1 MSTEILQLLLL
12 GNVFLLG
19 VVVTIAVRHFSDHS
33 RPKNLGVLDDTVKVQ
48 LAESAKQEF
57 TSVLESSGAAL
68 SNEMQATAKRLNRLL
83 EQFGSDILQDEMQ
96 LFRNNLDIIRKRTE
110 NEASGAHRHIT
121 AKQAD
126 LETDIARQRDE
137 LAQRLIDH
145 QARLESSLLQLQSSI
160 EQSLKDR
167 QIAFSKAMSDR
178 ENELDSNLEAELA
191 KERELLI
198 QQIDTKLG
206 DAVGSFLINHLG
218 TNVDLGAQTPYL
230 MKLLE
235 DHKDEFKREVGDA
248 PHRNS

>member
-19 VVVTIAVRHFSDHS
+19 VVVTIAVRHFTDHN
-33 RPKNLGVLDDTVKVQ
+33 RPKHLGVIDDDVKVQ

-68 SNEMQATAKRLNRLL
+68 SNEMQSTAKRLNRLL

-96 LFRNNLDIIRKRTE
+96 LFRNNLDVIRKRTE
-110 NEASGAHRHIT
+110 SEAGGAHRHII
-121 AKQAD
+121 ARQSD
-126 LETDIARQRDE
+126 LEADIVKQRDE

-145 QARLESSLLQLQSSI
+145 QAKLEASLLQLQSSI
-160 EQSLKDR
+160 EQSLQDR
-167 QIAFSKAMSDR
+167 QQAFTKAIQDR
-178 ENELDSNLEAELA
+178 ETALDAQLDAELA
-191 KERELLI
+191 KERALLV

-206 DAVGSFLINHLG
+206 DAVGSFLLNHLG

-235 DHKDEFKREVGDA
+235 DNKDQFKAEVTDDA
-248 PHRNS
+248 HRNT